1 MSQFDLIEK
10 YVTNNLNEAERLS
23 FEQEMKGD
31 AQLRSEV
38 KLQQDIIEGVKQ
50 ARVAELKAMLNNVP
64 ISGGYSLATGKIAL
78 ATLTAGIIGAALYF
92 TMRTESVE
100 PQELSEDI
108 KVEQSVPA
116 EITEIAPVE
125 EPTTESGVTNT
136 ESEAKSNIPAP
147 AKKKSTPKERPAP
160 SVSVMDPTEEL
171 TSKTEE
177 AIANEVNTRS
187 EISAS
192 SIEVE
197 TQSGNKDYPFHYQYA
212 KGKLHLFGPFDAG
225 LYEIIEINGGS
236 HTIFLYYKE
245 AYYHLD
251 QRESKIVPLIQI
263 RDTELLNRLD
273 QYRDNPK

>member
-10 YVTNNLNEAERLS
+10 YVTKSLSEAERLS
-23 FEQEMKGD
+23 FEQEMKGN

-38 KLQQDIIEGVKQ
+38 QLQQEIIEGVKQ

-64 ISGGYSLATGKIAL
+64 ISGGYSLTAGQIAL

-100 PQELSEDI
+100 PQHVSQDI
-108 KVEQSVPA
+108 KVQQSVPS

-125 EPTTESGVTNT
+125 ESTPEPEVT
-136 ESEAKSNIPAP
+136 SAEAEATSNIPAT
-147 AKKKSTPKERPAP
+147 AKKNPAPKERSTP

-263 RDTELLNRLD
+263 RDAELLNRLD
-273 QYRDNPK
+273 QFRDNPK

>member
-78 ATLTAGIIGAALYF
+78 ATLTVGIIGAALYF
-92 TMRTESVE
+92 TMRTENVE
-100 PQELSEDI
+100 PQEVTQDI

-125 EPTTESGVTNT
+125 ESNPEPEVTSTEA
-136 ESEAKSNIPAP
+136 EATSNIPTTAKNNP
-147 AKKKSTPKERPAP
+147 APKERSTPN
-160 SVSVMDPTEEL
+160 VSVMDPTEEL

-263 RDTELLNRLD
+263 RDAELLSRLD
-273 QYRDNPK
+273 QFRDNPK